1 MTRSQ
6 RWGLML
12 VLVSLALP
20 IMAAVRG
27 QEPPLWRVW
36 MWFIEFAVGAFLFTR
51 RTDEEGR

>member
-27 QEPPLWRVW
+27 QEPPAWRAW
-36 MWFIEFAVGAFLFTR
+36 MWLIEFAVGMLLFIR
-51 RTDEEGR
+51 CTDEETR